1 MNFYNYKC
9 NTIFVY
15 KKIEYVYVLV
25 AVWYIKIV
33 LCPFATV
40 L

>member
-15 KKIEYVYVLV
+15 EKIEYLYVLV
-25 AVWYIKIV
+25 AIWYIRV
-33 LCPFATV
+33 VPYLFATV